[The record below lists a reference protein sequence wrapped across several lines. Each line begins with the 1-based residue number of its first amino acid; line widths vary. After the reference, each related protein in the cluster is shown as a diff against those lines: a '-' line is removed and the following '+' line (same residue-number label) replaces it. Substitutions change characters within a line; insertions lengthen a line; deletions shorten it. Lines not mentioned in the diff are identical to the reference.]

1 MTTHTTI
8 DRLHALCRD
17 LGSET
22 LTVGNVVEALSSNRR
37 SVCQLLSGGA
47 LEHSKCTA
55 HHRGKDA
62 LNRKVRHNYTI
73 EAAAVLIYL
82 VKNTGGDKTV
92 LLEAIRIRFPHH
104 HALCL
109 RVAGGGDTST
119 REDTRKDACA
129 PKNVIPMHG
138 KRAVKPSLPKEH
150 PGQMF
155 LFNFSEAEKATA

>member
-37 SVCQLLSGGA
+37 SVCQLLTGGE
-47 LEHSKCTA
+47 LEHSKCAA
-55 HHRGKDA
+55 HHRGKDG
-62 LNRKVRHNYTI
+62 LNREVRHRYTI

-92 LLEAIRIRFPHH
+92 LLEAIRVRFPHH
-104 HALCL
+104 HALCV
-109 RVAGGGDTST
+109 RVAQGGREST
-119 REDTRKDACA
+119 REDACA
-129 PKNVIPMHG
+129 PSNVIPMHG
-138 KRAVKPSLPKEH
+138 KRVKGGQGRQEH

-155 LFNFSEAEKATA
+155 LFEFPVTEKATA